1 MSKQPNIRW
10 RQSDN
15 EALRKAVKNYNAKIT
30 RLENQKPHLTN
41 HMPERASVKELREK
55 IESFPKGEARKAF
68 NREIDKLREFASRDI
83 DTVYDVRR
91 RKSFQ
96 WNESDNAALSKA
108 VRRFNAKIDR
118 LAAANPEIKNALPQ
132 RATVKQYKRI
142 IGTRRDLN
150 SELKSLERFMQE
162 GADKIVDV
170 PDSYYNLKTT
180 QWQKDEMLRRVD
192 KINTKRKER
201 YDAIKDIE
209 MSSRGQGL
217 GYTVGQAMQDIG
229 TGGIAKSSVEPMNAF
244 TDKMTRTDLH
254 YKFQGILYESQSSYW
269 NEREEI
275 MKNTYI
281 RTLRENFADKDLA
294 DIISVIEN
302 MDFGDF
308 YKTYLSD
315 SGKWESLYP
324 GNKDDDSTYLEDL
337 RSTWIPNYGD
347 DN

>member
-1 MSKQPNIRW
+1 MSKQPSIRW

-41 HMPERASVKELREK
+41 HLPERASMKELREK
-55 IESFPKGEARKAF
+55 IGTRGDF

-91 RKSFQ
+91 RRTFQ
-96 WNESDNAALSKA
+96 WSDNDNAALSKA

-162 GADKIVDV
+162 GAEKIVDV
-170 PDSYYNLKTT
+170 PDSYYNLNLT
-180 QWQKDEMLRRVD
+180 QWQKDEMLRRAG

-209 MSSRGQGL
+209 ASSRGQGL

-244 TDKMTRTDLH
+244 TEKMTRTDLH
-254 YKFQGILYESQSSYW
+254 YKFKGMLYESQSSYW
-269 NEREEI
+269 SEREEI

-281 RTLRENFADKDLA
+281 RTIRENFSQQGSETDVNAIVA
-294 DIISVIEN
+294 AIEN
-302 MDFGDF
+302 MDFSDF

-315 SGKWESLYP
+315 QGKWESVYP
-324 GNKDDDSTYLEDL
+324 GRNQEDYGTYLEDL
-337 RSTWIPNYGD
+337 KSTWIPNYGD
-347 DN
+347 DY